1 MGVEI
6 PVSFEAEKGGSSTR
20 DGRGASQAGGGEL
33 CLRNPL
39 HPVSILLHL
48 GYFFSAGK
56 FKTNPHFLTRSRRAA
71 GRVLTPTPPLLPSSA
86 PYFIYFFGA
95 IDMISLFFFLPL
107 AHFKPELPRLSLTSF
122 KVPKIRRGREAV
134 KPQPLLFSGRDQEG
148 NSPHPRCRSTAS
160 SRCVF
165 HWICFPG
172 SKP

>member
-6 PVSFEAEKGGSSTR
+6 PVSFEAEKGGNSSR
-20 DGRGASQAGGGEL
+20 DGRSASQAGGGEL

-39 HPVSILLHL
+39 HPVSVLLHL

-86 PYFIYFFGA
+86 PCFIFFFGA
-95 IDMISLFFFLPL
+95 IDMISLSFFPLP
-107 AHFKPELPRLSLTSF
+107 AHFKPELPRLSLTSV
-122 KVPKIRRGREAV
+122 KVPKTRRGREAV

-148 NSPHPRCRSTAS
+148 ISPHPRCRSTAS